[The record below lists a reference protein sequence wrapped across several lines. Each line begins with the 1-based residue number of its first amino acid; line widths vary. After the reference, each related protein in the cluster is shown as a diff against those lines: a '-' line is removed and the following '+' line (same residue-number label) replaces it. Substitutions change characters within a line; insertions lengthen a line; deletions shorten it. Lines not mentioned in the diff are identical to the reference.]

1 MEEDNSSGDCMQS
14 GGILRLRIS
23 DLRGAQAASLLSS
36 AACRRLPRV
45 ARISLIER
53 SKSFSAGCR
62 KRQASS
68 LCSPEVRTLPPRG
81 IDGFWL
87 CSWRRFQPKNCFAF
101 LHQIETIARDGFQ
114 VSHVSLEEVDLASL
128 TREQTLLPVYLLLEL
143 VDFGAAL
150 HQFLVRWNKQAHDHE
165 PDREDQQNA
174 KNSVKSLPDGGFATR
189 AKIGVGLI
197 HLADFTAVL
206 GFVTKFFFDSQQ
218 LIVFRDAIAAA
229 K

>member
-1 MEEDNSSGDCMQS
+1 M
-14 GGILRLRIS
+14 
-23 DLRGAQAASLLSS
+23 
-36 AACRRLPRV
+36 
-45 ARISLIER
+45 
-53 SKSFSAGCR
+53 SFSAGCR
-62 KRQASS
+62 KGQAGS
-68 LCSPEVRTLPPRG
+68 LCSPEPRALPRLSPRG

-87 CSWRRFQPKNCFAF
+87 CSWRRFQAKNCFAF
-101 LHQIETIARDGFQ
+101 LHQIKTIARDRFQ
-114 VSHVSLEEVDLASL
+114 ISHVGLEKVDLASL
-128 TREQTLLPVYLLLEL
+128 TREQTLLPVYLLLQL

-150 HQFLVRWNKQAHDHE
+150 HQFLVGWNKQAHDHE

-197 HLADFTAVL
+197 HLANFTAVL
-206 GFVTKFFFDSQQ
+206 GFVTKFFFDSQE